1 MVGSQLAEWSLLIPD
16 VRGSNPVTNKFM
28 INIFTVNC
36 WKDEHKEKKAENG
49 QFYKITIKRFYQ
61 DKESNHQEK
70 KRERK
75 KLKKY
80 FCVICIGLT
89 CLSKTNIWSWTA
101 KEEGF
106 DQGSQLFNR
115 IKASSSLY
123 FLSYYLDKNILTEH
137 KNYCRFVSIL
147 NFFWSNYFERQK
159 SAKNFL
165 ELVTP
170 WSSLVVGDED
180 WISPSMKLLCLC

>member
-123 FLSYYLDKNILTEH
+123 FLSYYLDKNIPTEICVH
-137 KNYCRFVSIL
+137 F
-147 NFFWSNYFERQK
+147 
-159 SAKNFL
+159 
-165 ELVTP
+165 
-170 WSSLVVGDED
+170 
-180 WISPSMKLLCLC
+180 KLLLKQLFWKTEECQEFLRTSYTMELFSSRRWRLD

>member
-115 IKASSSLY
+115 IKACVPVSIFSLTIWIRT
-123 FLSYYLDKNILTEH
+123 FQR
-137 KNYCRFVSIL
+137 RFVSIL